1 LTDTFATLVYYGI
14 LDPADAQCFKVEAGI
29 ESATYLL
36 IAAAVLLGV
45 VHTFVVKAVTQYE
58 RDVSQLHTSPVNAKL
73 GDSESGMSPEEYE
86 QVISRIDPVP
96 VLFTDTFRWVMHRE
110 DAVIGTRARRGFDER
125 SKLGVDIGFPTDEP
139 SALERSFSE
148 KVGPAKYSDLAVISE
163 SADELDAELPSPMED
178 RSE

>member
-1 LTDTFATLVYYGI
+1 
-14 LDPADAQCFKVEAGI
+14 
-29 ESATYLL
+29 
-36 IAAAVLLGV
+36 
-45 VHTFVVKAVTQYE
+45 
-58 RDVSQLHTSPVNAKL
+58 
-73 GDSESGMSPEEYE
+73 
-86 QVISRIDPVP
+86 
-96 VLFTDTFRWVMHRE
+96 MHRE
-110 DAVIGTRARRGFDER
+110 DAVIGTRARRGSDER